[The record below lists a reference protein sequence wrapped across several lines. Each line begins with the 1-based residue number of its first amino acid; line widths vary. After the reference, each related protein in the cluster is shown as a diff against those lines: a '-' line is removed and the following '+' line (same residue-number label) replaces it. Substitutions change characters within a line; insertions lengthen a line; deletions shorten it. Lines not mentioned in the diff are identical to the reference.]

1 MGRLMDSVF
10 LPKQKPSEWKG
21 DEHLGKRRKGR
32 KAVKITGL
40 IQTAAKICDLREK
53 MKEIAKSFQIK
64 L

>member
-1 MGRLMDSVF
+1 MF

-40 IQTAAKICDLREK
+40 IQTATKICDLGK
-53 MKEIAKSFQIK
+53 K
-64 L
+64 LKRCANLFK